1 MIRKPRRK
9 VESNSDSELS
19 EGEEEREKDERSY
32 LKQAFGL
39 DDAQENPSQSEMSYT
54 EERVMEDD
62 DINEMMDDMLSRHK
76 LNKMKLY
83 TGKGEG
89 RKYNLDDIK
98 RIYALEMSN
107 APELFGNTPG
117 RNSLLDEKVK
127 TFQAHL

>member
-1 MIRKPRRK
+1 
-9 VESNSDSELS
+9 
-19 EGEEEREKDERSY
+19 
-32 LKQAFGL
+32 
-39 DDAQENPSQSEMSYT
+39 
-54 EERVMEDD
+54 
-62 DINEMMDDMLSRHK
+62 MMDDMLSRHK

-127 TFQAHL
+127 TF